1 MKIVRETLFEEE
13 DYKPK
18 WIKGPTQEQ
27 VRARLEANLSGKTLK
42 ERFNL
47 AVRNGVVWLLQE
59 CIDAGYDPSA
69 YENWAIRLAADHGH
83 PEVVKVLLAD
93 PRVDPSAA
101 NNFAIRSASQNGHLE
116 VVKALLADKRVNPSV
131 HDNFAIRYA
140 SYCNYIE
147 VVKLLLLDPRVDP
160 SAGDNWLIKWASSHE
175 HLELAKELLKDKRVR
190 ENLSPE
196 LKIEFKEFLK

>member
-59 CIDAGYDPSA
+59 CIDAGYDPSVWN
-69 YENWAIRLAADHGH
+69 NWAIRYTSSHGRL
-83 PEVVKVLLAD
+83 EVVKVLLAD
-93 PRVDPSAA
+93 TRVDPSVYD
-101 NNFAIRSASQNGHLE
+101 NLAIEWSYYGHPE
-116 VVKALLADKRVNPSV
+116 VVKALLANKRVR
-131 HDNFAIRYA
+131 D
-140 SYCNYIE
+140 
-147 VVKLLLLDPRVDP
+147 KLSPKLK
-160 SAGDNWLIKWASSHE
+160 IKF
-175 HLELAKELLKDKRVR
+175 KELL
-190 ENLSPE
+190 
-196 LKIEFKEFLK
+196 

>member
-1 MKIVRETLFEEE
+1 MKIVREHIFEEE

-93 PRVDPSAA
+93 PRVDPSAGD
-101 NNFAIRSASQNGHLE
+101 NYAIRLASENGHLD
-116 VVKALLADKRVNPSV
+116 VVKALLADKRV
-131 HDNFAIRYA
+131 
-140 SYCNYIE
+140 
-147 VVKLLLLDPRVDP
+147 DP
-160 SAGDNWLIKWASSHE
+160 SAGDNHAISWALNSNY
-175 HLELAKELLKDKRVR
+175 LEVVKELSKDKRVR
-190 ENLSPE
+190 MKLTTK
-196 LKIEFKEFLK
+196 LKERIDDILNRKI